1 MYKCSFWGGGF
12 IAVVSCWGWVGTCQS
27 ETSLGVSCVSV
38 SYRIPQVGT
47 DPFLLVACSALRKQ
61 CAFCILLLVWSFFH
75 GRYLTV
81 CEPSSL
87 KAEKTLKKPSG
98 VLLRHFVPDQQKTT
112 LISNLNMST
121 LCDPLSKGLARCS
134 PRFLWHPNGIC
145 APPKLS

>member
-1 MYKCSFWGGGF
+1 MSIGNIPGF
-12 IAVVSCWGWVGTCQS
+12 QLCQCELQDSPGWHRPISAGSMFSS
-27 ETSLGVSCVSV
+27 EK
-38 SYRIPQVGT
+38 
-47 DPFLLVACSALRKQ
+47 AM
-61 CAFCILLLVWSFFH
+61 CILYPVVRLIIFSWKISILI
-75 GRYLTV
+75 TV

-134 PRFLWHPNGIC
+134 PRFL
-145 APPKLS
+145 